1 MNTTAESIYE
11 NICRARND
19 LEVLPPAYSLPR
31 ENDSEQAKVRFAD
44 GAMDGIALY
53 HMGVPAQ
60 DTALLEQA
68 LNTAATDLEQAHE
81 MVRQWVRDGHMVSA
95 RDKIV
100 NYLLEHQQELPA
112 GAADAL

>member
-1 MNTTAESIYE
+1 MAQVLKHSILIKTQKGDYMNTTAESIYE

-60 DTALLEQA
+60 EIGR
-68 LNTAATDLEQAHE
+68 AH
-81 MVRQWVRDGHMVSA
+81 V
-95 RDKIV
+95 
-100 NYLLEHQQELPA
+100 
-112 GAADAL
+112 